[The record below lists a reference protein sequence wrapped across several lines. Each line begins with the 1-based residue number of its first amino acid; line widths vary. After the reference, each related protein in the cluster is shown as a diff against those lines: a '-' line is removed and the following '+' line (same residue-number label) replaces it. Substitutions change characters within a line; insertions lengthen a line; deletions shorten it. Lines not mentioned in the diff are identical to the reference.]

1 MLGCMAST
9 VLHDQLAGAD
19 APPLLG
25 LRVLLRRDALDR
37 ALADGV
43 RPDDTP
49 ALALRAR
56 QLATRREAEH
66 VAGRLEA
73 ILHELDLPPA
83 RALTSRAPLQRAQII
98 AARPFVANLVQRLRD
113 VEHPNA
119 AGIARARQLVVDGA
133 SPLYAPSPPG
143 TLARLAWRAADAL

>member
-1 MLGCMAST
+1 MAST
-9 VLHDQLAGAD
+9 ALLDQPAGAG

-37 ALADGV
+37 ALADGA

-56 QLATRREAEH
+56 QLATRRQADDI
-66 VAGRLEA
+66 AGRLDA

-83 RALTSRAPLQRAQII
+83 RALTARAPLQRAQIV
-98 AARPFVANLVQRLRD
+98 ASRPFVANLAQRLRD
-113 VEHPNA
+113 VDHPRA
-119 AGIARARQLVVDGA
+119 AGVARARQLVVDGA
-133 SPLYAPSPPG
+133 GPLYAPAPPG
-143 TLARLAWRAADAL
+143 ALAHLAWRAADAL

>member
-1 MLGCMAST
+1 MAST
-9 VLHDQLAGAD
+9 AFHDQLAGAD

-37 ALADGV
+37 ALADGA

-66 VAGRLEA
+66 VGERLEA

-98 AARPFVANLVQRLRD
+98 AARPFVANLAQRLHD
-113 VEHPNA
+113 VEHPHA
-119 AGIARARQLVVDGA
+119 VGIARARQLVVDG
-133 SPLYAPSPPG
+133 SGPLYAPSPPG

>member
-1 MLGCMAST
+1 MAST
-9 VLHDQLAGAD
+9 ALHDQLRGPRAS
-19 APPLLG
+19 PLLG
-25 LRVLLRRDALDR
+25 LRVLLRRDVLDR
-37 ALADGV
+37 ALADGA

-66 VAGRLEA
+66 VTERLEA
-73 ILHELDLPPA
+73 ILHELDHPPA

-98 AARPFVANLVQRLRD
+98 DARPFVANLAQRLRD
-113 VEHPNA
+113 VEHPHA
-119 AGIARARQLVVDGA
+119 VGVARVRQLVVDG
-133 SPLYAPSPPG
+133 SGPLYAPAPPG